1 MVLGNVYSGWIK
13 SLLPKGLLGRSLLIL
28 MTPMVLLQIVTV
40 LIFFERHWDT
50 IARQLSRGLAGDVAY
65 VVDYIGQYP
74 DPEHFNQMVDNV
86 RRRMQLDV
94 VFEPDAIL
102 EKQITAPP
110 YGLVSEELYVAL
122 KERLDRPFYFDMEI
136 DDRLLEIRVQLRDGV
151 LSIVAPRKRLY
162 TSTTYIFF
170 MWIAGTTLILYGV
183 AVLFMRNQVRPI
195 RRLAKASDQFG
206 RGVSVD
212 DFKPEGASE
221 VRLAAASFIAMRDRI
236 QRHLSQRTA
245 LLAGVSHDL
254 RTPLTRMKLELAMQ
268 GMSPGVEALKQDVL
282 DMERMVDAYL
292 AFARGE
298 EGEQAVETDIGKLLT
313 DLVGEALRDGQQID
327 LHIEDNQMMELRRQS
342 VRRCVA
348 NIIGNAGRYAANLSI
363 RAGRRGN
370 DFEVIFDDDGPGIP
384 IEKREDVFKPFF
396 RLEESRNQ
404 ATGGVGLG
412 MTIAR
417 DSARGHGGEVLL
429 EDAPSGGLRVRL
441 VLPIGHP
448 ST

>member
-1 MVLGNVYSGWIK
+1 
-13 SLLPKGLLGRSLLIL
+13 
-28 MTPMVLLQIVTV
+28 
-40 LIFFERHWDT
+40 
-50 IARQLSRGLAGDVAY
+50 
-65 VVDYIGQYP
+65 
-74 DPEHFNQMVDNV
+74 
-86 RRRMQLDV
+86 
-94 VFEPDAIL
+94 
-102 EKQITAPP
+102 
-110 YGLVSEELYVAL
+110 
-122 KERLDRPFYFDMEI
+122 MEI

-384 IEKREDVFKPFF
+384 VEKREDVFKPFF